1 MAHHGRSDGVAMTVS
16 RRGDREAVPD
26 LVAAVLAAA
35 REPLVVLDVAGRVV
49 AASRGFLA
57 TFRVFQ
63 EEVEGFPLVE
73 LFGGAWATPELRA
86 ALGAALAG
94 ATPREVEARIPV
106 RSSGTLPV
114 RVELTPISAGAAP
127 RGVVF
132 SATVDAGA
140 DGPGSEAELFR
151 LLSEN
156 SSDMVALHE
165 PDGRYRLVSQSSRS
179 IIGVDPEELVGT
191 DPLERV
197 HPDDLERARGFLAA
211 LVRENRPARAAFRVA
226 TRSGDPLWM
235 EVVGRSV
242 AGAGAGA
249 LIQTAWRDITQRKRA
264 EEALEWLSR
273 QTRLILNSA
282 AEGILGLDA
291 GGRVTFINAA
301 AAEMLGYEA
310 RELIGERFHE
320 RVLHTRADGDP
331 FPEEDAPITRVIRE
345 GRVHTIADEVF
356 WRKDGG
362 CFPVEYTA
370 TPTLEA
376 GRPAGAVVTFRDIAD
391 RLRSEEAVRRSE
403 WLAGIG
409 ETALGLRHEINNPLT
424 SMLADA
430 SLLEMGGNTPEE
442 EREMIES
449 IISQA
454 RRIRDVVRRLAER
467 KHDPSVRIVGSQRMI
482 DLSGPSPGDE

>member
-1 MAHHGRSDGVAMTVS
+1 MTAS
-16 RRGDREAVPD
+16 RGGEREAVPD
-26 LVAAVLAAA
+26 LVAAVLAAVH
-35 REPLVVLDVAGRVV
+35 EPLVVLDAAGRVI

-57 TFRVFQ
+57 TFRLFQ
-63 EEVEGFPLVE
+63 EEVEGYSLLE
-73 LFGGAWATPELRA
+73 LSGGAWATPELRD
-86 ALGAALAG
+86 ALCVVLSGG
-94 ATPREVEARIPV
+94 TPPEVEARIPV
-106 RSSGTLPV
+106 RSSGTLAV
-114 RVELTPISAGAAP
+114 RAELTPVPATGADPRRAVLSAGVVT
-127 RGVVF
+127 RGE
-132 SATVDAGA
+132 A
-140 DGPGSEAELFR
+140 PGSEAELFR

-165 PDGRYRLVSQSSRS
+165 ADGRYRLVSQSSRA
-179 IIGVDPEELVGT
+179 ILGFAAEDLLGT

-197 HPDDLERARGFLAA
+197 HPDDLDRARGFFAA
-211 LVRENRPARAAFRVA
+211 LVREGRPARAAFRVW
-226 TRSGDPLWM
+226 TRSGDALWM

-242 AGAGAGA
+242 ASAGGGA

-264 EEALEWLSR
+264 EEALEWLSG

-282 AEGILGLDA
+282 AEGILGLDSA
-291 GGRVTFINAA
+291 GRVTFINAA

-320 RVLHTRADGDP
+320 RVHHTRADGDP
-331 FPEEDAPITRVIRE
+331 FPEEEAPITRVIDE
-345 GRVHTIADEVF
+345 GLVHTISNEVF
-356 WRKDGG
+356 WRRDGS

-370 TPTLEA
+370 TPTLEG
-376 GRPAGAVVTFRDIAD
+376 GRRAGAVVTFRDIAD

-482 DLSGPSPGDE
+482 DLSGPLPDKE